1 MLPYNIIV
9 CSHFFTQPN
18 PTVSQQWLLFARTS
32 PMQLMYLEPFSVI
45 TQLNAI
51 TVTCETHAT
60 HTTQLK
66 EFMQLVQVVVTSES
80 ARAIDQLR
88 RACEGHGLM
97 ASSNLS
103 CKGFFFPKNYLDSF
117 HRTKYSICM
126 IWSKNTH
133 PCLVSLGW

>member
-9 CSHFFTQPN
+9 CSHFFTHPN
-18 PTVSQQWLLFARTS
+18 LTMSQQWLLFARTS

-103 CKGFFFPKNYLDSF
+103 CKGCFFSPK
-117 HRTKYSICM
+117 I
-126 IWSKNTH
+126 I
-133 PCLVSLGW
+133 